1 MGQVEG
7 LPCWDFKARHCYHHS
22 TSCGPTSSFN
32 GPKPVSLAH
41 VSVILCPEGI
51 TYHHWGRMG
60 ALRLYEVKKAKRLI
74 NKIILLPSRLKKGRF
89 LSKQKCKHL
98 TFFFL
103 LHILPAFY
111 SKDFIFLF
119 RSSSCSSCSSLY
131 LARLVSCPHLRLHRP
146 SPQPFFAN
154 SRLCCHQC

>member
-103 LHILPAFY
+103 LYILPAFY
-111 SKDFIFLF
+111 SKDFIFFISLLLLLLVFVSLF
-119 RSSSCSSCSSLY
+119 GSFSVVPSSSS
-131 LARLVSCPHLRLHRP
+131 P
-146 SPQPFFAN
+146 SPQPTAFF
-154 SRLCCHQC
+154 C